1 MGENVVTTTLL
12 TLQEQQQQQ
21 KQEQILSNNTK
32 REKHRIRQH
41 QSISSDRVMNT
52 FTSREREKE
61 GDRCCFAISRIFTSL
76 I

>member
-41 QSISSDRVMNT
+41 QSISSDRVMYT
-52 FTSREREKE
+52 FTSREKE